1 MVLYYKYL
9 PNHCKAVT
17 GSALCNVMLGVVLRT
32 LVAQTCYRL
41 FNRSAY
47 ITSTYLTIAKRLL
60 GARFAM

>member
-1 MVLYYKYL
+1 MQSGY
-9 PNHCKAVT
+9 CER
-17 GSALCNVMLGVVLRT
+17 ALHEVVGVVFGT

-41 FNRSAY
+41 SNRSAY